1 MAAEVEAG
9 LEGSETLVITEAAL
23 EDVEV
28 LSELDRHLR
37 KENLPRKIRDK
48 EILVLRKDDK
58 IVGWLRY
65 GYFWDNLP
73 FMNLLFI
80 LESYRFQGLGSRLVA
95 HWEQA
100 MKERGHRIVM
110 TSTQADEEGQ
120 HFYRKLGYRDIGGFV
135 LPGEPLELIMIK
147 ELV

>member
-80 LESYRFQGLGSRLVA
+80 LEPYRFQGLGSRLVA

-100 MKERGHRIVM
+100 MTERGHRIVM

-120 HFYRKLGYRDIGGFV
+120 HFYRKLGYRDIGG
-135 LPGEPLELIMIK
+135 LSSRGTLGTNHD
-147 ELV
+147 

>member
-80 LESYRFQGLGSRLVA
+80 LEPYRFQGLGSRLVA

>member
-1 MAAEVEAG
+1 M
-9 LEGSETLVITEAAL
+9 VITEAAL

-80 LESYRFQGLGSRLVA
+80 LEPYRFQGLGSRLVA

-147 ELV
+147 E